1 MIRPAD
7 LITRFY
13 QAYNEGWG
21 YIWGRSGQ
29 IWTEAGQKAATRPM
43 TVKHGSKWIGKR
55 VADCSGLFV
64 WAFKSLGESIY
75 HGSNTIWNRYCSAKG
90 TITQGMT
97 MKPGTAVFLNKNG
110 NRHHI
115 GLFVGDNTVIEAKGT
130 AYGVTTSA
138 LSRWDEWGELRA
150 VSYSDEKGEAVEMTI
165 RKGST
170 GEVVTALQTRLIAL
184 GYALDADG
192 IFGLKTENAVK
203 MFQASRGL
211 TADGICGPNTWAA
224 LGTDGNARKQPET
237 DDSAAPDSIT
247 LQIPRAEAETM
258 QTTFKSLLERLDSA
272 LPDTDNAERNV

>member
-7 LITRFY
+7 LIARFY

-21 YIWGRSGQ
+21 YIYGRSGQ
-29 IWTEAGQKAATRPM
+29 TWTEADQKAATRAM

-64 WAFKSLGESIY
+64 WAFKQLGESIY

-97 MKPGTAVFLNKNG
+97 LKPGTAVFLNKNG

-115 GLFVGDNTVIEAKGT
+115 GLFVGDNTVIEARGT

-138 LSRWDEWGELRA
+138 LSRWDEWGELKA

-224 LGTDGNARKQPET
+224 ISALTDPDTPVADDKDGEAGRQGAVSIVLDRAFAMGLYET
-237 DDSAAPDSIT
+237 LKAA
-247 LQIPRAEAETM
+247 LAEA
-258 QTTFKSLLERLDSA
+258 
-272 LPDTDNAERNV
+272 